1 MILDVLLAVTL
12 LVVAWYAL
20 ASPDL
25 FRAVILFIV
34 LGLMISLVW
43 VRLGAPDVA
52 MAEAAVGSGL
62 TGALLLSTL
71 SHMRRSKRQDD
82 SKASDEMSEQASEA
96 DEQSGR
102 KGADLA

>member
-1 MILDVLLAVTL
+1 MILDLLLAVTL

-71 SHMRRSKRQDD
+71 SHLRRNQSRHDGEHAEESKPT
-82 SKASDEMSEQASEA
+82 SKTGPSERE
-96 DEQSGR
+96 
-102 KGADLA
+102 GADLV